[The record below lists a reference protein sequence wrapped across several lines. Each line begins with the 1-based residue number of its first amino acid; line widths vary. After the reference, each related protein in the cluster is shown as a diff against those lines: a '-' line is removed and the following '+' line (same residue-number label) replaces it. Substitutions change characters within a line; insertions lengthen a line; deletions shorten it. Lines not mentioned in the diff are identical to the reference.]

1 MTDLVIED
9 EDLDLLEDR
18 PEITIEEDDEMVEVR
33 AETGG
38 DVSVLPWLMIES
50 GVLPEAFQMSMA
62 CIVPYFFESIL
73 READVDFSYTVRDG
87 SVFEPDRDYS
97 SAVQFYL
104 QRKDLPGLL
113 TKVRTTGAFDIYDI
127 IIQLPEERDIVLQH
141 EDRLGLVGFE
151 EDAIEEML
159 DRWED
164 RLDEELA

>member
-9 EDLDLLEDR
+9 GDLDLLEAR
-18 PEITIEEDDEMVEVR
+18 PAISIEENDAMVEVT
-33 AETGG
+33 AETEG
-38 DVSVLPWLMIES
+38 DVSVLPWLVIES

-73 READVDFSYTVRDG
+73 READVDFSYTEMNG

-97 SAVQFYL
+97 SAVRFYL

-113 TKVRTTGAFDIYDI
+113 RKVRTTGAFDIYDI

-151 EDAIEEML
+151 EDAIDAMVE
-159 DRWED
+159 RWEN
-164 RLDEELA
+164 RLDEELD

>member
-9 EDLDLLEDR
+9 GDLGLLEDR
-18 PEITIEEDDEMVEVR
+18 PEISLEETDAMVEVN
-33 AETGG
+33 AETDG
-38 DVSVLPWLMIES
+38 DVSVLPWLVIES

-73 READVDFSYTVRDG
+73 READIDFSYTEIDG

-113 TKVRTTGAFDIYDI
+113 TKIRTTGAFDIYDI

-141 EDRLGLVGFE
+141 DDRLGLVGFD
-151 EDAIEEML
+151 DAAVDEMVE
-159 DRWED
+159 RWED
-164 RLDEELA
+164 RLDEELG